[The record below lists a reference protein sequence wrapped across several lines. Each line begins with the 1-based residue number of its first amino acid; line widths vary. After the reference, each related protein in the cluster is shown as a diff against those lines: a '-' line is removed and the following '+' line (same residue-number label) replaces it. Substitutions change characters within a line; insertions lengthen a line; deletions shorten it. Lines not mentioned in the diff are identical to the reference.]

1 MSGKAVS
8 HELRVRVIQCHDLGL
23 QTKDIVK
30 ETGVNERSVRHLVA
44 KYKTSPGNGLPLPRK
59 PSGPTHTIT
68 QHSLRVLKRAVDANP
83 TITAHK
89 LKEENPS
96 ILGSLTVSS
105 VSHNLKTRFGY

>member
-83 TITAHK
+83 TITDVSLRK
-89 LKEENPS
+89 K
-96 ILGSLTVSS
+96 ILQHLVA
-105 VSHNLKTRFGY
+105 